1 MPSENMPDRD
11 AASRR
16 TRIARGVLVAA
27 LAVLG
32 LWLLLPFLPSL
43 AWAMII
49 AVAVDP
55 LVKRAEGRFA
65 KPHPNLIALGFTLA
79 LASLVMVPVAFGVAQ
94 AAREAQDVAGWMVAA
109 RDHGL
114 PPPAWLAQLPWGS
127 GEATAWWRANLSDAA
142 HANAHLHSLRDMLWS
157 AQSRLIGIG
166 LLHRSV
172 VFAFT
177 LLALFFLIRDRDS
190 VVAQCRTMSDR
201 LLGPTGE
208 RIAQQ
213 AVLSVR
219 GTIDGLVL
227 VGIGEGAAMAVVYEL
242 LGVPHPLLLGVATA
256 IAAMIPFGAAV
267 MFVIA
272 AVLLLA
278 QGAIGG
284 AIAVVAIGLVVV
296 GIADH
301 FIRPALI
308 GSATRLPFLWVLLGI
323 LGGVEALGLLG
334 LFVGPATMAVLVML
348 WREFIAPEDAG
359 HGASEA
365 VEGAPEP

>member
-1 MPSENMPDRD
+1 MALPSEHTPGPQ
-11 AASRR
+11 AVARR
-16 TRIARGVLVAA
+16 ARVARGLLVAA
-27 LAVLG
+27 LVALG
-32 LWLLLPFLPSL
+32 LWLLLPFLPAL
-43 AWAMII
+43 VWAMII

-55 LVKRAEGRFA
+55 LVKRAERRLA
-65 KPHPNLIALGFTLA
+65 RPHPNLIALGFTLGLA
-79 LASLVMVPVAFGVAQ
+79 LLVMVPIAFGVAQ
-94 AAREAQDVAGWMVAA
+94 AAREAQDMAGWMAAA

-114 PPPAWLAQLPWGS
+114 PPPPWLAQLPWES
-127 GEATAWWRANLSDAA
+127 DEATAWWRANLSDAA
-142 HANAHLHSLRDMLWS
+142 AARAHFHSVGSMLWS

-177 LLALFFLIRDRDS
+177 LLTLFFLIRDRDA

-227 VGIGEGAAMAVVYEL
+227 VGIGEGAAMALVYAL

-272 AVLLLA
+272 ALLLLV

-284 AIAVVAIGLVVV
+284 AIAVVAIGLIVV

-301 FIRPALI
+301 FLRPAMI

-323 LGGVEALGLLG
+323 LGGVETLGLLG

-348 WREFIAPEDAG
+348 WREFITPEDGAG
-359 HGASEA
+359 AAEVVA
-365 VEGAPEP
+365 LCP

>member
-1 MPSENMPDRD
+1 MAIPKKTSSETR
-11 AASRR
+11 ARQA
-16 TRIARGVLVAA
+16 RIARGVLIA
-27 LAVLG
+27 LLILLG
-32 LWLLLPFLPSL
+32 LWLLLPFLPAL
-43 AWAMII
+43 VWALIV
-49 AVAVDP
+49 AVAIDP
-55 LVKRAEGRFA
+55 LVKRAERRFA
-65 KPHPNLIALGFTLA
+65 TPHPNLIAAGFTLA
-79 LASLVMVPVAFGVAQ
+79 LTLLVMVPIAFGVAQ
-94 AAREAQDVAGWMVAA
+94 GAREVQDMAHWMAAA

-127 GEATAWWRANLSDAA
+127 GEATAWWRANLSDPAA
-142 HANAHLHSLRDMLWS
+142 ARMHYHSFGGMLWS

-177 LLALFFLIRDRDS
+177 LLTLFFLIRDRDT

-208 RIAQQ
+208 RIGQQ
-213 AVLSVR
+213 ALLSVR

-227 VGIGEGAAMAVVYEL
+227 VGLGEGAAMALVYML
-242 LGVPHPLLLGVATA
+242 LGVPHPLLLGAATA

-272 AVLLLA
+272 ALLLLA
-278 QGAIGG
+278 QGAIGS
-284 AIAVVAIGLVVV
+284 AIAVVVIGLVVV

-301 FIRPALI
+301 FLRPAMI

-348 WREFIAPEDAG
+348 WREFVAPEDVA
-359 HGASEA
+359 
-365 VEGAPEP
+365 APAP